1 MKMEIEKKKWLKLLL
16 AVFFGILLLVGIVL
30 AVSVGS
36 GKKVVFTTGFGQDE
50 VFRIGSVSCTKPEV
64 MVYLTNVQN
73 RYEEVYGE
81 EVWTIS
87 KDGVT
92 LEDNVRETV
101 LARLAQVKTMYL
113 LALEKE
119 VSLEESEQA
128 LVRRAAEEY
137 YQSLSERETELLGV
151 KQDTIQ
157 TLYEEYALANKVYE
171 YIIRDVNPEISDD
184 EARTITVQHIF
195 LKTYSTDAEGN
206 RQEFD
211 ASKKEEIYKKACEI
225 REEAAAGTD
234 FAELAARY
242 SEDSTVTYSFGKGEM
257 EQNFEEAAFNLET
270 GEISQVVETEAGY
283 HIIRCVNT
291 FDREQTDLNKQT
303 IVEQRRKE
311 VFGQE
316 YDTFAEGL
324 VRQLNTKLWEE
335 IHLLH
340 DEALITSDFFEV
352 YHSYF
357 EGL

>member
-73 RYEEVYGE
+73 RYEEVYGK

-171 YIIRDVNPEISDD
+171 YIIRDVKFSNSTRQPCVFLLDKLPEDVLV
-184 EARTITVQHIF
+184 ETVQIEF
-195 LKTYSTDAEGN
+195 ALDESESGCTLTEIILCA
-206 RQEFD
+206 QE
-211 ASKKEEIYKKACEI
+211 
-225 REEAAAGTD
+225 
-234 FAELAARY
+234 
-242 SEDSTVTYSFGKGEM
+242 
-257 EQNFEEAAFNLET
+257 
-270 GEISQVVETEAGY
+270 
-283 HIIRCVNT
+283 
-291 FDREQTDLNKQT
+291 
-303 IVEQRRKE
+303 
-311 VFGQE
+311 
-316 YDTFAEGL
+316 
-324 VRQLNTKLWEE
+324 
-335 IHLLH
+335 
-340 DEALITSDFFEV
+340 
-352 YHSYF
+352 
-357 EGL
+357 